1 MDSKAMQ
8 KISYGLYVLT
18 ATEDEKLNGEN
29 TVGDVVTSIKI
40 DGENKEVEM
49 SIDGVPA
56 TSQDENT
63 LLKEEKPKISGGT
76 IAMFSIAGFYLVLEW
91 IVNTV
96 SRFM

>member
-1 MDSKAMQ
+1 MAWAGFYFLKMILN
-8 KISYGLYVLT
+8 KIFK
-18 ATEDEKLNGEN
+18 ENEKLNGEKAE
-29 TVGDVVTSIKI
+29 GDVVTSIKV

-91 IVNTV
+91 ILGTI
-96 SRFM
+96 SLFM